1 MRDDSHDDQLI
12 EAVRRLAAEQGK
24 VEAADLLG
32 INYRTLKAALEAKR
46 LSPRVRE
53 AAESFFEESN
63 QASSVDAEHSSAD
76 SEQRMVALELR
87 VNDLSDQLLM
97 LQQAVAALRARPP
110 DRTPSQRRSDR
121 PERVGEVP
129 TRVPTRGFTA
139 VVPAE
144 AEPGEAWPK
153 PLKRLV
159 EQWREAKLDRATA
172 RHTLAWLR
180 ADRRMLEL
188 ELQLAGE
195 HQLTLPPAD
204 DPWASARRRRELRL
218 RRTALHDT
226 RVRLFWTRPLHLLM
240 RTLTLS
246 LWGR

>member
-1 MRDDSHDDQLI
+1 MRDDSQGDQLI

-32 INYRTLKAALEAKR
+32 INYRTLKAALETGR

-53 AAESFFEESN
+53 AAERLFEESN

-76 SEQRMVALELR
+76 SEQRMDALEQRVDDISEELAALR
-87 VNDLSDQLLM
+87 
-97 LQQAVAALRARPP
+97 QAVAALRARPP

-121 PERVGEVP
+121 PERSTETP
-129 TRVPTRGFTA
+129 TPNPARGHPV

-144 AEPGEAWPK
+144 AEPGEAWPS
-153 PLKRLV
+153 PLQRLV

-188 ELQLAGE
+188 ELLLADE

-204 DPWASARRRRELRL
+204 HPWSPARRRRELQIRQ
-218 RRTALHDT
+218 TALYDT

-240 RTLTLS
+240 RTLTLG

>member
-1 MRDDSHDDQLI
+1 MRDDSQDDPLI

-32 INYRTLKAALEAKR
+32 INYRTLKAALETGR
-46 LSPRVRE
+46 LSLRVRE
-53 AAESFFEESN
+53 AAERLFEESN
-63 QASSVDAEHSSAD
+63 QTSSVDAEHSSAD
-76 SEQRMVALELR
+76 SEQRMVTLEQR
-87 VNDLSDQLLM
+87 VNDINEELAALRQT
-97 LQQAVAALRARPP
+97 VAALRARPSG
-110 DRTPSQRRSDR
+110 RTPSQRRSEGHR
-121 PERVGEVP
+121 QTVQTP
-129 TRVPTRGFTA
+129 TPNPTRGFTA

-144 AEPGEAWPK
+144 AEPGEAWPM
-153 PLKRLV
+153 PLQPLI
-159 EQWREAKLDRATA
+159 EHWREAKVDRATA

-204 DPWASARRRRELRL
+204 DPWSSARRRREMRL
-218 RRTALHDT
+218 RQTALHDT

-240 RTLTLS
+240 RTLTLG